1 MNVQQTYD
9 LVVDTLK
16 KHGLREKGWTFAVSR
31 GKNTLGCCV
40 YKTKTIK
47 ITK

>member
-16 KHGLREKGWTFAVSR
+16 KHGLREKGWTFHVWVHLSTR
-31 GKNTLGCCV
+31 K
-40 YKTKTIK
+40 
-47 ITK
+47 